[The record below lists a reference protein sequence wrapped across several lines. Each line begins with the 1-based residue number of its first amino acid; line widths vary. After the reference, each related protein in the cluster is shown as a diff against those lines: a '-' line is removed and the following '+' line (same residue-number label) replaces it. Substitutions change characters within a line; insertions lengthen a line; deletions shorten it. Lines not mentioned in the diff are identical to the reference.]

1 VKGWLLKF
9 GGPVLVL
16 FYLVLQL
23 AALPQAALTDDDDFY
38 IPAGIS
44 YAEWLGKV
52 VRFDGAFQRESI
64 DRAFEPNHEHPPLAK
79 YVFGLCHFA
88 FRGWLGPTDSARV
101 GTVLFSTLLAAA
113 MIWLARRHLG
123 AERGLYAGGLAV
135 LLLLLLPRFFF
146 HSHAATL
153 DVPVATM
160 YFLAAAAVLEAE
172 RRPRAGWVAGV
183 LFGLASATKLNGP
196 FLLLPYG
203 LFLMLTRW
211 GLGRGEP
218 RDPRTFNLPRIPTT
232 LVTMATVGPLVFL
245 GLWPWLWFDLFQR
258 VGAYVGFH
266 LHHYGILFLYF
277 GTVYSKDPH
286 APWHAPFTM
295 AATTTPLAI
304 TALALVGLGFGAA
317 VVARRLRH
325 REGPDDDQRKEGD
338 LILSSALHAA
348 FAILIV
354 AFSGG
359 AKYGGEKLFA
369 PFFPFWCLLAGYGA
383 LRLYEAV
390 VTPRARALVAGVV
403 TLGVASAL
411 ALQLHF
417 GPYALSAYNGLVS
430 GLRGATALGFERQ
443 YYDLAFR
450 DLVGWLSA
458 NAPPNTKVH
467 FLPNNWEYVRT
478 YNWYKKAG
486 ELRPDIQVVN
496 SEREANFLVIT
507 HERRFAR
514 YGADLQRYRGRKVIL
529 EKRVD
534 GVPIWTLLDLR

>member
-369 PFFPFWCLLAGYGA
+369 PFFPVLVPARRLRRLEVVRGGRDPPSPGPRRWGGHLGGGLGLGAPTPLRA
-383 LRLYEAV
+383 LRLVGLQRLGLGPARRHRLGL
-390 VTPRARALVAGVV
+390 RAPILRSRLSGSGRVAFGQRAPQHQGPLPPQQ
-403 TLGVASAL
+403 LGVRAH
-411 ALQLHF
+411 LQLVQK
-417 GPYALSAYNGLVS
+417 G
-430 GLRGATALGFERQ
+430 RR
-443 YYDLAFR
+443 
-450 DLVGWLSA
+450 
-458 NAPPNTKVH
+458 APP
-467 FLPNNWEYVRT
+467 
-478 YNWYKKAG
+478 
-486 ELRPDIQVVN
+486 
-496 SEREANFLVIT
+496 
-507 HERRFAR
+507 
-514 YGADLQRYRGRKVIL
+514 
-529 EKRVD
+529 
-534 GVPIWTLLDLR
+534 